1 MKKIYSLW
9 LLAILSFLPLKS
21 FSWPGMPLPPLHVDG
36 RYLKDDCG
44 NIVNLHGV
52 AITPH
57 PWFNGCMYG
66 FGSKYCTWDNY
77 DVEGALKYNKAVMD
91 KLTNT
96 DEGWY
101 LTYIRLHVDPYWTND
116 PGPPLPENDI
126 SRFNYDRLV
135 QYTDEVIVPLVEHAK
150 ERGLYVILRPPGVCP
165 ERIAV
170 DDEYHEYLKTIWTF
184 LSDHPGLKNVDHVM
198 FELANEPVE
207 ILGTNGVY
215 GKFDDPHFEALN
227 NFFQPITDIIRNNGA
242 DNIIWIPGSGW
253 QSHYQGY
260 VKYPITGGNIG
271 YAVHIYPGYWGGVRN
286 YQAFQNGWN
295 EHVKPIADIAP
306 IAITETDWAPEGY
319 GAFGVG
325 ITGTVGGEGFGANL
339 NYIAKQSGNVSWNL
353 LSPDNLID
361 HGDPNA
367 GIAYDGDWQACA
379 APAKQWFR
387 EYAAYNIPACELVQN
402 GVYEIEFATD
412 PSIVLELVDGTKLS
426 AGARGGV
433 NTQRWRAEKTEDGYW
448 KLVSMA
454 KDVEGNISLLE
465 GNMEAGAAIGLLP
478 GDEAGAEQE
487 WQINQLEDGYYEV
500 LSRAALDATLDRG
513 WELSNCE
520 SEDDQYLQINDNV
533 GSPCQKFKFKLIP
546 NDPDNSEDPEEED
559 PVTGIVTD
567 EPHGIMLY
575 PNPATNG
582 AFFVNIPSSGNYELA
597 IFTVEGRE
605 IYVQRNLASGVN
617 RISTGLNAGV
627 YIVRI
632 SANHYSAALRLVI
645 N

>member
-1 MKKIYSLW
+1 MKKFYLSLFIV
-9 LLAILSFLPLKS
+9 ILGFLPMES

-52 AITPH
+52 AVTPH

-66 FGSKYCTWDNY
+66 FETKYCTWDNY

-96 DEGWY
+96 EEGWY

-116 PGPPLPENDI
+116 PGPPIPENDI

-150 ERGLYVILRPPGVCP
+150 ERGLYVILRPPGVAP

-184 LSDHPGLKNVDHVM
+184 LSQHPGLKNTDHVM

-242 DNIIWIPGSGW
+242 DNVIWIPGSGW

-260 VKYPITGGNIG
+260 VDYPITGGNIG

-286 YQAFQNGWN
+286 YQAFQAGWN

-325 ITGTVGGEGFGANL
+325 VTGVEGGEGFGANL
-339 NYIAKQSGNVSWNL
+339 NYIARQSGNVSWNL

-361 HGDPNA
+361 HGDPEA
-367 GIAYDGDWQACA
+367 GIAYNNDWEASA
-379 APAKQWFR
+379 APVKQWFR
-387 EYAAYNIPACELVQN
+387 EYAASNIPACELVQQ
-402 GVYEIEFATD
+402 GVYEIGFKAD
-412 PSIVLELVDGTKLS
+412 PAKVLTIGDDKALIAGTKDGS
-426 AGARGGV
+426 PA
-433 NTQRWRAEKTEDGYW
+433 QRWKAEKTDNGYW
-448 KLVSMA
+448 RFRSLTSTGSSIALVYS
-454 KDVEGNISLLE
+454 ES
-465 GNMEAGAAIGLLP
+465 GASIQLSP
-478 GDEAGAEQE
+478 YDEDDAAQE
-487 WQINQLEDGYYEV
+487 WQISQLEDGYYEV
-500 LSRAALDATLDRG
+500 LSRVALEAESNSSWDLT
-513 WELSNCE
+513 NCE
-520 SEDDQYLQINDNV
+520 GEGEPYLHLVENANTI
-533 GSPCQKFKFKLIP
+533 CQRFRFNLIP
-546 NDPDNSEDPEEED
+546 NDPDKAEDPDDEG
-559 PVTGIVTD
+559 PVTSVPFNKSDDILV
-567 EPHGIMLY
+567 Y
-575 PNPATNG
+575 PNPSANG
-582 AFFVNIPSSGNYELA
+582 SFSLTVPGSGADRYRLSV
-597 IFTVEGRE
+597 FTVEGRE
-605 IYVQRNLASGVN
+605 IYTQSNLGAGTTHFKTDIKSGIYIIRINASK
-617 RISTGLNAGV
+617 LNTAK
-627 YIVRI
+627 
-632 SANHYSAALRLVI
+632 RLVI
-645 N
+645 H